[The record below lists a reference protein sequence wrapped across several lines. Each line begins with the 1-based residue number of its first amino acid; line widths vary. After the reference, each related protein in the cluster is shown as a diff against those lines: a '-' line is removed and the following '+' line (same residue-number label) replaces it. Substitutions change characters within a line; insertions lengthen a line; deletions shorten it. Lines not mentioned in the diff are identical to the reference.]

1 MTLLALALV
10 MLWGT
15 IVAMDL
21 ASVPQGLLSRP
32 LVAASVAV
40 ALVGEVELGLL
51 VGAVLEL
58 YALDVMPVG
67 ASRYPDLGA
76 ASVPATIA
84 ATQAPLGVEIGVA
97 GLIGLPL
104 AVAGGWGLHMIR
116 RRSAVAIAHR
126 RARVAAGD
134 ARAIWE
140 LQRGGMLRDAAR
152 GLAITLTG
160 LVAMLVVQRV
170 PLWER
175 ADGWFLS
182 AAVVAGGLAAATA
195 GALRRSGAG
204 ARRRWLGVGFATG
217 LIVVFWR

>member
-1 MTLLALALV
+1 
-10 MLWGT
+10 
-15 IVAMDL
+15 
-21 ASVPQGLLSRP
+21 SRP
-32 LVAASVAV
+32 LVAATVTG
-40 ALVGEVELGLL
+40 ALAGAVELGLL

-84 ATQAPLGVEIGVA
+84 ATQAPLGLEVGIA

-104 AVAGGWGLHMIR
+104 AVAGGWGLHLIR

-140 LQRGGMLRDAAR
+140 LQRGGL
-152 GLAITLTG
+152 L
-160 LVAMLVVQRV
+160 
-170 PLWER
+170 
-175 ADGWFLS
+175 
-182 AAVVAGGLAAATA
+182 
-195 GALRRSGAG
+195 
-204 ARRRWLGVGFATG
+204 
-217 LIVVFWR
+217 